1 VFNFASLAKFLHT
14 PQAHRSKYRLTA
26 GGAVIM
32 VPPTNQTKLEGE
44 KAQFSC
50 EAKALPGNVTVKW
63 YREGVPV
70 KEVSS
75 LETRVTVRRDGS
87 LIVNPVSAD
96 DSGQYTCEVTNGI
109 GEPQT
114 AAAYLNIECKW
125 CTYNCLRASMQTLFT
140 HANLRCGGA
149 GIH

>member
-1 VFNFASLAKFLHT
+1 VFNFASPAKRVPRLC
-14 PQAHRSKYRLTA
+14 RSKWCLTA

-63 YREGVPV
+63 YREGIPV
-70 KEVSS
+70 KEVSA

-96 DSGQYTCEVTNGI
+96 DSGQFTCEVTNGI

-114 AAAYLNIECKW
+114 AAAYLNIECK
-125 CTYNCLRASMQTLFT
+125 CMP
-140 HANLRCGGA
+140 
-149 GIH
+149 